1 MYDNSQAEFEKIL
14 RKYGDSIYR
23 IALVHT
29 QNEMDAQDVVQEV
42 FLKFARNASQFQSD
56 EHIKAWLIRVAINMC
71 TDLKRSAWNR
81 KTTELND
88 ECLPAEEFTT
98 GESELYQAV
107 MSLPVKYKD
116 VIHLFYYEGYS
127 IKEISRITEQ
137 KENAVKTQLS
147 RGRVLLKE
155 LLKGE
160 YDYAL

>member
-127 IKEISRITEQ
+127 IKEISQITEQ

>member
-1 MYDNSQAEFEKIL
+1 MNDNSQAEFEKIL

-29 QNEMDAQDVVQEV
+29 QNEMDAQDIVQEV

-56 EHIKAWLIRVAINMC
+56 QHIKAWLIRVAINMC

>member
-1 MYDNSQAEFEKIL
+1 MNDNSQAEFEKIL

-29 QNEMDAQDVVQEV
+29 QNEMDAQDIVQEV

-107 MSLPVKYKD
+107 MSLPVKYID

>member
-29 QNEMDAQDVVQEV
+29 QNEMDAQDIVQEV

>member
-1 MYDNSQAEFEKIL
+1 MNDNSQAEFEKIL

-29 QNEMDAQDVVQEV
+29 QNEMDAQDIVQEV

-56 EHIKAWLIRVAINMC
+56 EHIKAWLIIVAINMC

>member
-1 MYDNSQAEFEKIL
+1 MNDNSQAEFEKIL

-29 QNEMDAQDVVQEV
+29 QNEMDAQDIVQEV

-56 EHIKAWLIRVAINMC
+56 EHIKAWLIRVAISMC

-107 MSLPVKYKD
+107 MRLPVKYKD

>member
-1 MYDNSQAEFEKIL
+1 MNDNSQAEFEKIL

-29 QNEMDAQDVVQEV
+29 QNEMDAQDIVQEV

-88 ECLPAEEFTT
+88 ECLPAEKFTT

>member
-1 MYDNSQAEFEKIL
+1 MNDNSQAEFEKIL

-29 QNEMDAQDVVQEV
+29 QNEMDAQDIVQEV

-98 GESELYQAV
+98 AESELYQAV

>member
-1 MYDNSQAEFEKIL
+1 MNDNSQAEFEKIL

-29 QNEMDAQDVVQEV
+29 QNEMDAQDIVQEV

-81 KTTELND
+81 KTPELND
-88 ECLPAEEFTT
+88 EYLQAEEFTT

>member
-1 MYDNSQAEFEKIL
+1 MNDNSQAEFEKIL

-29 QNEMDAQDVVQEV
+29 QNEMDAQDIVQEV

-88 ECLPAEEFTT
+88 ECLPADEFTT

>member
-1 MYDNSQAEFEKIL
+1 MNDNSQAEFEKIL

-23 IALVHT
+23 IVLVHT
-29 QNEMDAQDVVQEV
+29 QNEMDAQDIVQEV

>member
-1 MYDNSQAEFEKIL
+1 MNDNSQAEFEKIL

-29 QNEMDAQDVVQEV
+29 QNEMDAQDIVQEV

-56 EHIKAWLIRVAINMC
+56 EYIKAWLIRVAINMC

>member
-1 MYDNSQAEFEKIL
+1 MNDNSQAEFEKIL

-29 QNEMDAQDVVQEV
+29 QNEMDAQDIVQEV

-107 MSLPVKYKD
+107 MNLPVKYKD

>member
-1 MYDNSQAEFEKIL
+1 MNDNSQAEFEKIL

-29 QNEMDAQDVVQEV
+29 QNEMDAQDIVQEV

-155 LLKGE
+155 RLKGE
-160 YDYAL
+160 YDYAV

>member
-1 MYDNSQAEFEKIL
+1 MNDNSQAEFEKIL

-29 QNEMDAQDVVQEV
+29 QNEMDAQDIVQEV
-42 FLKFARNASQFQSD
+42 FLKFARNASQCQSD

>member
-1 MYDNSQAEFEKIL
+1 M
-14 RKYGDSIYR
+14 R
-23 IALVHT
+23 
-29 QNEMDAQDVVQEV
+29 QDIVQEV
-42 FLKFARNASQFQSD
+42 FLKVARNASQFQSD

>member
-29 QNEMDAQDVVQEV
+29 QNEMDAQDIVQEV

-107 MSLPVKYKD
+107 MNLPVKYKD

>member
-1 MYDNSQAEFEKIL
+1 MNDNSQAEFEKIL

-29 QNEMDAQDVVQEV
+29 QNEMDAQDIVQEV

-88 ECLPAEEFTT
+88 ECLLAEEFTT

>member
-1 MYDNSQAEFEKIL
+1 
-14 RKYGDSIYR
+14 
-23 IALVHT
+23 
-29 QNEMDAQDVVQEV
+29 
-42 FLKFARNASQFQSD
+42 
-56 EHIKAWLIRVAINMC
+56 
-71 TDLKRSAWNR
+71 
-81 KTTELND
+81 
-88 ECLPAEEFTT
+88 
-98 GESELYQAV
+98 

>member
-1 MYDNSQAEFEKIL
+1 MNDNSQAEFEKIL

>member
-1 MYDNSQAEFEKIL
+1 MNDNSQAEFEKIL

-29 QNEMDAQDVVQEV
+29 QNEMDAQDIVQEV
-42 FLKFARNASQFQSD
+42 FLKFTRNASQFQSD

>member
-1 MYDNSQAEFEKIL
+1 
-14 RKYGDSIYR
+14 
-23 IALVHT
+23 
-29 QNEMDAQDVVQEV
+29 MDAQDIVQEV

>member
-1 MYDNSQAEFEKIL
+1 MNDNSQAEFEKIL

-29 QNEMDAQDVVQEV
+29 QNEMDAQDIVQEV

-56 EHIKAWLIRVAINMC
+56 EHIKAWLIRVAISMC